1 MNIDLLDN
9 QIKNLNI
16 EINKK
21 NKELSSTIKKDNDE
35 LNKCETETKSLI
47 SKIDQIN
54 TKIED
59 LKVLYDTLLAVPV
72 IPDAHDDP
80 DVLDKVN
87 NNEEFQ
93 YNINSYE
100 ELVQNIFRDISNL
113 NVLREDNSGIS
124 KTFSKISN
132 KMCDLFKDNK
142 YILTGKKGEGAA
154 GFVSDIN
161 INIGGKEL
169 YSSFITWGG
178 SYSRDDTKKLDNT
191 EQKWDLTKLNLL
203 TKVNELLP
211 GAALWAINKYKLTKS
226 DYEKIRINKVKNTVY
241 YKFPDAVLEG
251 VLGTMVSYLYDI
263 GKLPNVV
270 KYFQTFQC
278 EEKGNK
284 VVYNLIEQ
292 CDGELCDLITHIRYG
307 DNRRYFGA
315 NPNEKNKDFNEVW
328 KPNYV
333 MKNMDNIISIP
344 KNKNNTIL
352 EIFFPVLYSIMMW
365 KKEFGI
371 CHMDL
376 HFRNLLYTIID
387 TPFKD
392 KLDGK
397 IKAQKKYMYHGK
409 SLNKVKYFCYEL
421 EGKTKTYRVY
431 IPNRGYLVKIA
442 DFGLAY
448 ANIAKSKYKSNI
460 KFIRESADINRF
472 WINSITKHNDF
483 MTKDLKFF
491 FNNIYYFGQQLGLDI
506 SGLEEILNNGFFT
519 DFYDANN
526 LNIPHWQPNRRLF
539 NEEFNDMRDVIDVI
553 MKGYTKFTNT
563 IVNFSNGFINIIFK
577 YDDTD
582 NGYNDKSQ
590 VLYFPLTQIALKNND
605 IMNYESNY
613 KSFYTNI
620 RSKDINEIK
629 EYIRK
634 NMPIAFNNIKNI
646 NNKDIIINYLRSN
659 YKRYDLAF
667 VDKYYYPSYLTS
679 QDYSKGI
686 DVDNLSRLNIKHKL
700 INNDTKIY
708 TIELYPEVYDNM
720 FTYKNYQLRFNY
732 NYPSKE
738 MIGKDL
744 GVISFKITEILQSK
758 YNINFN
764 VLPSLSQY
772 HYTKNLLKNKEGFV
786 INGGYYVVP
795 PIPDIV
801 KWKNNTIGFKIVN
814 NNDPIGFLYD
824 NNKVYNYYD
833 LPYGYDNMFGVLVI
847 YEDNTIDLVNYDKF
861 LNLHET
867 ENYTDIIGLLSM
879 DRKNVTTTNIN
890 RKRIK
895 VSGNKPILKPG
906 NKRYKSAMTI
916 GPLIFDN
923 GNPQNSFNENET
935 FDKYIFYGKKYY
947 ILPFYYKKD
956 GKEYYTKNIYKY
968 RSLNTS
974 NPLEGGAYIYGLRNS
989 NYLVEWNLIGLTND
1003 NKLVNILVE
1012 GRAYNQIGTDRFT
1025 LFNFLKLKF
1034 KNIKS
1039 LAFLDGGFS
1048 ANLTYKNKDNEIM
1061 NVMRDPFR
1069 RSAPIFINFI
1079 KK

>member
-1 MNIDLLDN
+1 MD
-9 QIKNLNI
+9 
-16 EINKK
+16 INKLILQ
-21 NKELSSTIKKDNDE
+21 KENEIIEQRKIKKAE
-35 LNKCETETKSLI
+35 LLKCQKTNKDLQSQ
-47 SKIDQIN
+47 IDKYIELYQELQKQIN
-54 TKIED
+54 
-59 LKVLYDTLLAVPV
+59 LLEQ
-72 IPDAHDDP
+72 DDP

-87 NNEEFQ
+87 SNEEFQ

-124 KTFSKISN
+124 KLFSKLS
-132 KMCDLFKDNK
+132 KEMCVLFKDNK

-169 YSSFITWGG
+169 YSTFITWGG
-178 SYSRDDTKKLDNT
+178 EYNGGKTN
-191 EQKWDLTKLNLL
+191 QKWDLTKLNLL

-211 GAALWAINKYKLTKS
+211 GAALWAINKYELQKS
-226 DYEKIRINKVKNTVY
+226 DYEKIRINKFNNTIY

-263 GKLPNVV
+263 GKLPNIV

-284 VVYNLIEQ
+284 IVYNLIEQ
-292 CDGELCDLITHIRYG
+292 CDGELCDLMTHIRYG
-307 DNRRYFGA
+307 DTRRYFGA
-315 NPNEKNKDFNEVW
+315 NPNEKKKDFNEVW
-328 KPNYV
+328 KPGYV

-397 IKAQKKYMYHGK
+397 VKAQKEYMYHGK

-421 EGKTKTYRVY
+421 EGRGKKYRVY

-448 ANIAKSKYKSNI
+448 ANIAKSKYRSNM
-460 KFIRESADINRF
+460 KFVRESADIKGF
-472 WINSITKHNDF
+472 WINSITEHNDF

-506 SGLEEILNNGFFT
+506 SGLEEMLNNGFFT
-519 DFYDANN
+519 DFNDPNN

-539 NEEFNDMRDVIDVI
+539 REDFSDMRDVIDVI
-553 MKGYTKFTNT
+553 MKGYKKFNNT
-563 IVNFSNGFINIIFK
+563 IVNNNNGFINVIFK
-577 YDDTD
+577 YDNSDTGYLD
-582 NGYNDKSQ
+582 NSQ

-605 IMNYESNY
+605 IMNYENNY
-613 KSFYTNI
+613 NIFYTNI
-620 RSKDINEIK
+620 RSKDIYGIK
-629 EYIRK
+629 DYIRK
-634 NMPIAFNNIKNI
+634 NMPIAFNNIKNM
-646 NNKDIIINYLRSN
+646 NNRDMIINYLRSN

-667 VDKYYYPSYLTS
+667 VDKYYYPSYLIK

-720 FTYKNYQLRFNY
+720 FTYKNYQIRFNY
-732 NYPSKE
+732 NYPPKE
-738 MIGKDL
+738 IIGKDL
-744 GVISFKITEILQSK
+744 GVISFKITEISQSK

-764 VLPSLSQY
+764 VQSSLSQY
-772 HYTKNLLKNKEGFV
+772 HYTKNLLKDKNGFV

-801 KWKNNTIGFKIVN
+801 NWKSKKISSTSKVN
-814 NNDPIGFLYD
+814 EYDPIGFFYD
-824 NNKVYNYYD
+824 NRKVYNYFD
-833 LPYGYDNMFGVLVI
+833 LPYGYDNMFGVLVV
-847 YEDNTIDLVNYDKF
+847 YEDNTIDLVNYSKF

-867 ENYTDIIGLLSM
+867 EDYTDIIGLLSM
-879 DRKNVTTTNIN
+879 DRENITTTNIN

-895 VSGNKPILKPG
+895 VIANQPILKPG
-906 NKRYKSAMTI
+906 NKKYKSAMTI

-923 GNPQNSFNENET
+923 GNPQNSFNENEI
-935 FDKYIFYGKKYY
+935 FDKYIFNGKQYY
-947 ILPFYYKKD
+947 ILPFYYEKD
-956 GKEYYTKNIYKY
+956 GKKIYTRNIYKY

-974 NPLEGGAYIYGLRNS
+974 NPLEGARYIYGLRNS

-1003 NKLVNILVE
+1003 NKLINILVD

-1048 ANLTYKNKDNEIM
+1048 ANLTYKNQDNEIM

-1069 RSAPIFINFI
+1069 RSASIFINFI

>member
-1 MNIDLLDN
+1 MDLLDIE
-9 QIKNLNI
+9 IKNLNI
-16 EINKK
+16 EISKK
-21 NKELSSTIKKDNDE
+21 EKIIKDNKLEERKIYDEFKAKEYE
-35 LNKCETETKSLI
+35 LNG
-47 SKIDQIN
+47 KIAQIN
-54 TKIED
+54 TKIGD
-59 LKVLYDTLLAVPV
+59 LKVLYDKLLDAPV
-72 IPDAHDDP
+72 IPDAYDDI

-87 NNEEFQ
+87 SNEEFQ

-113 NVLREDNSGIS
+113 NVLRIDNSGIS
-124 KTFSKISN
+124 KLFSKLS
-132 KMCDLFKDNK
+132 KEMCVLFKDNK

-169 YSSFITWGG
+169 YSTFITWGG
-178 SYSRDDTKKLDNT
+178 KWGDKDDGGSTT
-191 EQKWDLTKLNLL
+191 QKWDLAKLNLL

-211 GAALWAINKYKLTKS
+211 ETVISAIKKNKLS
-226 DYEKIRINKVKNTVY
+226 QSEYEKIRISKVNNTVY

-284 VVYNLIEQ
+284 VVYNVIEQ
-292 CDGELCDLITHIRYG
+292 CDGELGDLMTHLKYG
-307 DNRRYFGA
+307 DTRRYFGGKGRV
-315 NPNEKNKDFNEVW
+315 NQTNWNEVW
-328 KPNYV
+328 RTDYELKTN
-333 MKNMDNIISIP
+333 DNIMSIP

-352 EIFFPVLYSIMMW
+352 EMFFPVLYSIMMW

-397 IKAQKKYMYHGK
+397 VKAQKKYMYHGQT
-409 SLNKVKYFCYEL
+409 LTNVEYFCYEL
-421 EGKTKTYRVY
+421 HGRSNKYRVY

-448 ANIAKSKYKSNI
+448 ANIAKSNYKSNM
-460 KFIRESADINRF
+460 KFIRESADINGF
-472 WINSITKHNDF
+472 WINRITENNDF

-506 SGLEEILNNGFFT
+506 SGLTAMLSSGFFT
-519 DFYDANN
+519 DFNDPNN
-526 LNIPHWQPNRRLF
+526 LKIPHWQPNRRLF
-539 NEEFNDMRDVIDVI
+539 KEDFSDMRDVIDVI
-553 MKGYTKFTNT
+553 MKGYRKFNNT
-563 IVNFSNGFINIIFK
+563 IVNNSKGFTNIIFK
-577 YDDTD
+577 YDDINKGYLD
-582 NGYNDKSQ
+582 NSK
-590 VLYFPLTQIALKNND
+590 VLYFPLTQIALGNND
-605 IMNYESNY
+605 ITNYQDNY
-613 KSFYTNI
+613 KTFYTDIN
-620 RSKDINEIK
+620 SKDINAIK

-634 NMPIAFNNIKNI
+634 NKKLELAYDNIKNMT
-646 NNKDIIINYLRSN
+646 NRDMIINYLRSN
-659 YKRYDLAF
+659 YKRYDLAY
-667 VDKYYYPSYLTS
+667 VEKYYYPSYLLK

-686 DVDNLSRLNIKHKL
+686 DVDNLSRLNIKNKL
-700 INNDTKIY
+700 INNESKIY
-708 TIELYPEVYDNM
+708 TIELYPEVYGNM
-720 FTYKNYQLRFNY
+720 FTYKDYQLRFNY
-732 NYPSKE
+732 KYPPKK
-738 MIGKDL
+738 MLGKNL
-744 GVISFKITEILQSK
+744 NVISFKITEIPQSK

-764 VLPSLSQY
+764 VKPSLSQY
-772 HYTKNLLKNKEGFV
+772 HYTKDLLKDKDGFV
-786 INGGYYVVP
+786 INGGYYSIP
-795 PIPDIV
+795 SMPIIQ
-801 KWKNNTIGFKIVN
+801 KWKNTKIKFPNKIVE
-814 NNDPIGFLYD
+814 NDPVGFFYD
-824 NNKVYNYYD
+824 NNKVYNYFD
-833 LPYGYDNMFGVLVI
+833 LPYGYDTMFGVLVV
-847 YEDNTIDLVNYDKF
+847 YEDNSIDLVNYSKF
-861 LNLHET
+861 LNVHET
-867 ENYTDIIGLLSM
+867 EDYTDIIGLLSM
-879 DRKNVTTTNIN
+879 DRKSVTTTNIN

-895 VSGNKPILKPG
+895 VSGNQPILKPG

-923 GNPQNSFNENET
+923 SNPQNSFNKDET
-935 FDKYIFYGKKYY
+935 FDKYTLYGQQYY
-947 ILPFYYKKD
+947 ILPYYYEKD
-956 GKEYYTKNIYKY
+956 GKKFYTKNIYKY
-968 RSLNTS
+968 RSLPTS
-974 NPLEGGAYIYGLRNS
+974 DPLEGANYIYGLRNS

-1003 NKLVNILVE
+1003 NKLINILVD

-1048 ANLTYKNKDNEIM
+1048 ANLTYKNQDNEIM
-1061 NVMRDPFR
+1061 NLMRDPFR